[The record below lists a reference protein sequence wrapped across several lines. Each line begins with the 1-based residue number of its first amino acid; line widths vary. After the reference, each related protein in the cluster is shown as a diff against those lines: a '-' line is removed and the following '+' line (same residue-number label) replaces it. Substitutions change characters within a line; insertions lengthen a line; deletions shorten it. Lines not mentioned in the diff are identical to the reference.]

1 MQASRPGDD
10 VGIFGGDGGSGNSL
24 HVDYERSNVAVGPV
38 LVSFSGDKNVFL
50 GVRSGE
56 DAKTSTENVVT
67 GWNAG
72 GGMGRSNVV
81 AGSRAV
87 QFSGPDTSYSV
98 IMGALAGYTALSI
111 SNTIL
116 VGSRAAE
123 GLTNAVDSLVAG
135 VNTKALNDLI
145 QCAVVG
151 VDCTVGGLVGQVSE
165 RVTAFVNASWIGGK
179 DVVAL
184 GNGILTQDRSSGVVA
199 VGNNINAGAGDN
211 LVVGMDLMVDVE
223 STGVEIFGKGTRVVG
238 PQSNVLAVGAGSIE
252 IARGDAEYIGSG
264 IFYDRVIQELS
275 LMNGVLT
282 AREDHLDLGGVFKV
296 FRGQGVVMTGVE
308 FEGEF
313 AISRGE
319 GRWRMSINNVSSD
332 QHDLVFTSSKG
343 TRVVFHDHFEP
354 GVTNFTGQH
363 RCVLKPGSIVPRPG
377 FVLVSTGEFCD
388 LRGKGVSVDEAIP
401 VVEVACR
408 ACDPCVFGVVSSV
421 EDEHSTVRRL
431 EVGHI
436 GFDVPKV
443 VGEVRAVVNGSG
455 EGGIWVCDEGGPCC
469 NGDLLCSS
477 SRPGY
482 AMRQA
487 DGVVTNYTCAKL
499 TSGCIFGLDGTCF
512 AGCVYK
518 F

>member
-1 MQASRPGDD
+1 MQASRTGDD
-10 VGIFGGDGGSGNSL
+10 VGIFGGDGGSGSSL
-24 HVDYERSNVAVGPV
+24 HVDYERSNVAVGPT
-38 LVSFSGDKNVFL
+38 LASFSGGKNVFL

-56 DAKTSTENVVT
+56 DAKTSSENVVA

-81 AGSRAV
+81 AGSRAI
-87 QFSGPDTSYSV
+87 QFASPDTTYSV
-98 IMGALAGYTALSI
+98 VMGALAGYTALSV
-111 SNTIL
+111 SNSIL
-116 VGSRAAE
+116 LGSRAAE
-123 GLTNAVDSLVAG
+123 GLTNAVDSVVAG

-145 QCAVVG
+145 QCVVVG
-151 VDCTVGGLVGQVSE
+151 VDCTVGGLMGEVSE
-165 RVTAFVNASWIGGK
+165 RVTAFVNGSWIGGK

-199 VGNNINAGAGDN
+199 VGNNINAGAGNN
-211 LVVGMDLMVDVE
+211 LVVGMDLMVDVT

-252 IARGDAEYIGSG
+252 IGRSDAEYIGSG
-264 IFYDRVIQELS
+264 IFYDRAIDELS
-275 LMNGVLT
+275 LMNGILT
-282 AREDHLDLGGVFKV
+282 AKEDQVDLGGVLRV
-296 FRGQGVVMTGVE
+296 VRGQGVVMTGVE

-313 AISRGE
+313 AISNGD
-319 GRWRMSINNVSSD
+319 GRWKMSIDNVSSD

-363 RCVLKPGSIVPRPG
+363 RCVVKLGSITPRQG
-377 FVLVSTGEFCD
+377 FIVVSTGEFCD
-388 LRGKGVSVDEAIP
+388 LRGRGVSIDEAIP

-408 ACDPCVFGVVSSV
+408 ASDPSVFGVVSSV
-421 EDEHSTVRRL
+421 EDGHATVRRM

-455 EGGIWVCDEGGPCC
+455 EGCIWVCDEGGPCQ

-487 DGVVTNYTCAKL
+487 EGVVTNCTCAKL
-499 TSGCIFGLDGTCF
+499 TSACIFGLDGTCF